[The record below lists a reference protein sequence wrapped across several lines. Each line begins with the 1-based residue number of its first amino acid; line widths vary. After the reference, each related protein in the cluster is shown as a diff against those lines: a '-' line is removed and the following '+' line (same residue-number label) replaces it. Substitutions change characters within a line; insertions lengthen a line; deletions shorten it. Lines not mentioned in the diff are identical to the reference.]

1 MRARWH
7 QACLCALL
15 ALALAACS
23 GGQAAS
29 PPAGPAGA
37 EQPAVAEAAD
47 PVTDA
52 ADPMQQLDD
61 LMAEMQQ
68 AAGDNGGALSREQ
81 RESYSVQAE
90 ELMSRIEHQEELKA
104 KFEEAADAYDDFLR
118 EELGLDPLPEAE
130 DPPEETVFD
139 EALDRM
145 DQALQP

>member
-47 PVTDA
+47 P
-52 ADPMQQLDD
+52 MQQLDD

-90 ELMSRIEHQEELKA
+90 ELLSRIEHQEELKA

>member
-37 EQPAVAEAAD
+37 EQPAVTE
-47 PVTDA
+47 A

-68 AAGDNGGALSREQ
+68 AAGDNGGALSQEQ

-90 ELMSRIEHQEELKA
+90 ELLSRIEHQEELKA

-145 DQALQP
+145 DQALEP

>member
-29 PPAGPAGA
+29 PPAGPTGA
-37 EQPAVAEAAD
+37 EQPAVAE
-47 PVTDA
+47 A

-81 RESYSVQAE
+81 RESYSVQVE
-90 ELMSRIEHQEELKA
+90 ELLSRIEHQEELKA

-145 DQALQP
+145 DQALEP